1 MKENKMPLIRLAK
14 RGSMSPGRIWAIRAA
29 SILVALLLGS
39 IAIAITG
46 NVISAMIS
54 ILSRTAWQKSFFFLL
69 ATIRLSL
76 LNVMVVMGTIKIPNA
91 VVTRE

>member
-46 NVISAMIS
+46 NNPITAYATMITGS
-54 ILSRTAWQKSFFFLL
+54 LGKKTA
-69 ATIRLSL
+69 IR
-76 LNVMVVMGTIKIPNA
+76 
-91 VVTRE
+91 

>member
-14 RGSMSPGRIWAIRAA
+14 RGVMPQSRIWAIRLG

-46 NVISAMIS
+46 NNPISAYATMITGS
-54 ILSRTAWQKSFFFLL
+54 AKKPLFVR
-69 ATIRLSL
+69 
-76 LNVMVVMGTIKIPNA
+76 P
-91 VVTRE
+91 